1 MLRPGLRTSSI
12 FNSQHF
18 ATRRNRV
25 AKRRQRVATNNV
37 AICCVKLFFFF
48 LLLPSI
54 VAIVWPEL
62 ANAGLIMLGYVVLK
76 FCYRL
81 AGARHINASTYKW
94 ILLYSVSLVSF
105 GTGVLR
111 CNAVLYQVISKV
123 ITLSNANRLQ
133 LN

>member
-37 AICCVKLFFFF
+37 AICCVKLFFCF

-62 ANAGLIMLGYVVLK
+62 ANAGLTMLGYVVLK
-76 FCYRL
+76 FCDRL
-81 AGARHINASTYKW
+81 AGARHINGFCY
-94 ILLYSVSLVSF
+94 ILLVLSVLELAYSDV
-105 GTGVLR
+105 TP
-111 CNAVLYQVISKV
+111 YYIK
-123 ITLSNANRLQ
+123 
-133 LN
+133 